1 MSYCILGKTEN
12 QYKKSITIRKLIS
25 VAVCFVAVLLNI
37 LLTVFR
43 PDSTHIAFLL
53 INIFADILAFCFV
66 YFFVSTSIVPRI
78 RLYKLACRVKDG
90 KIFKGEI
97 TEISENIETVNGFD
111 CNELTLQT
119 DTTLKMFLINGSGVP
134 SDLKGK
140 VKVTVVDNIV
150 VTAEV
155 LS

>member
-1 MSYCILGKTEN
+1 MSYSILGKTEN

-43 PDSTHIAFLL
+43 TDSTHIAFLL
-53 INIFADILAFCFV
+53 INIFADILVFCFV

-78 RLYKLACRVKDG
+78 RLYKLACRKDDG

-97 TEISENIETVNGFD
+97 TEISENTETVNGFD

-119 DTTLKMFLINGSGVP
+119 DTALKMFLINGSGVP